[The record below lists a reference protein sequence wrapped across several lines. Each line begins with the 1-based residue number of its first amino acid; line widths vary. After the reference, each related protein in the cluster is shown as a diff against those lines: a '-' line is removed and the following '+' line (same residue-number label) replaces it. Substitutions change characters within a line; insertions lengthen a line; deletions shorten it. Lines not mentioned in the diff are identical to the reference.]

1 MNFDETDEFSKDF
14 KRLSKKYKSL
24 ADDLLEFKKVV
35 SKFLLGT
42 GKHSVVLIAKETVK
56 IIKGR
61 LFCRY
66 LKGFSLRIIYA
77 YCKNKQKIEFIQLY
91 FKGDKENGDHNR
103 IKNYLRNFKR

>member
-24 ADDLLEFKKVV
+24 SDDLLEFKKVV
-35 SKFLLGT
+35 SKFPLGI
-42 GKHSVVLIAKETVK
+42 GKHFVILIEKETVK

-66 LKGFSLRIIYA
+66 LKGSSLRIIYA
-77 YCKNKQKIEFIQLY
+77 YCENKQKVEFIQLY
-91 FKGDKENGDHNR
+91 FKGDKENEDNNR
-103 IKNYLRNFKR
+103 IKNYLRNFK